1 MKKIL
6 VSDYDDTFYI
16 NDEDVLE
23 NVRSL
28 NENYD
33 KFMFIIATGR
43 SYYDYDKKRK
53 LYNIKSEYLIINHGA
68 SILKDD
74 KLIYNVSID
83 EAIKNELISDLEIN
97 NCQEYFAC
105 SGLESRVDIN
115 TKNLTK
121 IHIKYNTLEKTMK
134 ILEIISKKYG
144 KYINSFLV
152 SNNYAIEI
160 VSSNVDK
167 KNAILKILEL
177 EGIKEENVY
186 TIGNGATDYEMLN
199 FFNGYA
205 MENSSSKIEELNL
218 EKIKSVSNLI
228 ERLSK

>member
-16 NDEDVLE
+16 NEEDILE
-23 NVRSL
+23 NVRLL
-28 NENYD
+28 NENCD

-43 SYYDYDKKRK
+43 SFYDYDKKRK
-53 LYNIKSEYLIINHGA
+53 LYNIKSEYVIINHGA
-68 SILKDD
+68 SIIKDD
-74 KLIYNVSID
+74 KLIYNESIN
-83 EAIKNELISDLEIN
+83 EKIKNELIRDLEID
-97 NCQEYFAC
+97 NCQEYFMC
-105 SGLESRVDIN
+105 SGLDSRVDIN

-121 IHIKYNTLEKTMK
+121 IHIKYDTLEKTME
-134 ILEIISKKYG
+134 ILEIINKKYD

-160 VSSNVDK
+160 VSSKVDK

-177 EGIKEENVY
+177 EKIKEENVY

-199 FFNGYA
+199 YFNGYA
-205 MENSSSKIEELNL
+205 MEYSSSKIEELNL
-218 EKIKSVSNLI
+218 EKIKSVSILI
-228 ERLSK
+228 EKLSK

>member
-16 NDEDVLE
+16 NEEDVLE
-23 NVRSL
+23 NVRLL

-43 SYYDYDKKRK
+43 SFYDYNKKRK
-53 LYNIKSEYLIINHGA
+53 LYNIKSEYVIINHGA
-68 SILKDD
+68 SIIKDD
-74 KLIYNVSID
+74 KLIYNESIN
-83 EAIKNELISDLEIN
+83 EKIKNELIRDLEID
-97 NCQEYFAC
+97 NCQEYFMC
-105 SGLESRVDIN
+105 SGLDSRVDIN

-121 IHIKYNTLEKTMK
+121 IHIKYDTLEKTME
-134 ILEIISKKYG
+134 ILEIINKKYD

-160 VSSNVDK
+160 VSSKVDK

-177 EGIKEENVY
+177 EKLKEENVY

-199 FFNGYA
+199 YFNGYA
-205 MENSSSKIEELNL
+205 MEYSSSKIEELNL
-218 EKIKSVSNLI
+218 EKIKSVSILI
-228 ERLSK
+228 EKLSK

>member
-16 NDEDVLE
+16 NEEDILE
-23 NVRSL
+23 NVRLL
-28 NENYD
+28 NENCD

-43 SYYDYDKKRK
+43 SFYDYDKKRK
-53 LYNIKSEYLIINHGA
+53 LYNIKSEYVIINHGA
-68 SILKDD
+68 SIIKGD
-74 KLIYNVSID
+74 KLIYNESIN
-83 EAIKNELISDLEIN
+83 ENIKNELIRDLEID
-97 NCQEYFAC
+97 NCQEYFMC
-105 SGLESRVDIN
+105 SGLDSRVDIN

-121 IHIKYNTLEKTMK
+121 IHIKYDTLEKTME
-134 ILEIISKKYG
+134 ILEIINKKYD

-160 VSSNVDK
+160 VSSKVDK

-177 EGIKEENVY
+177 EKIKEENVY

-199 FFNGYA
+199 YFNGYA
-205 MENSSSKIEELNL
+205 MEYSSSKIEELNL
-218 EKIKSVSNLI
+218 EKIKSVSILI
-228 ERLSK
+228 EKLSK

>member
-16 NDEDVLE
+16 NEEDVLE
-23 NVRSL
+23 NVRLL
-28 NENYD
+28 NENCD

-43 SYYDYDKKRK
+43 SFYDYDKKRK
-53 LYNIKSEYLIINHGA
+53 LYNIKSEYVIINHGA
-68 SILKDD
+68 FIIKDD
-74 KLIYNVSID
+74 KLIYNESIN
-83 EAIKNELISDLEIN
+83 EKIKNELIRDLEID
-97 NCQEYFAC
+97 NCQEYFMC
-105 SGLESRVDIN
+105 SGLDSRVDIN

-121 IHIKYNTLEKTMK
+121 IHIKYDTFEKTME
-134 ILEIISKKYG
+134 ILEIINKKYD

-160 VSSNVDK
+160 VSSKVDK

-177 EGIKEENVY
+177 EKLKEENVY

-199 FFNGYA
+199 YFNGYA
-205 MENSSSKIEELNL
+205 MEYSSSKIEELNL
-218 EKIKSVSNLI
+218 EKIKSVSILI
-228 ERLSK
+228 EKLSK